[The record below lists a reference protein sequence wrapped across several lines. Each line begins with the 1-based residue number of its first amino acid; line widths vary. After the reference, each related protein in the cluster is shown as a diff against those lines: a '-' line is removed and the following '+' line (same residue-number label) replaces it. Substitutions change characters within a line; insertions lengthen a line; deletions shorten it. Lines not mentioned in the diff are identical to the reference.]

1 MDQSQNDKYGQG
13 ALPAI
18 LRVGLKELAQ
28 IVPAFP
34 DSVKPI
40 EEPGLP
46 GNLTPQEV
54 VQQKHGREREPE
66 LEM

>member
-1 MDQSQNDKYGQG
+1 MDQSQNEKIGQG
-13 ALPAI
+13 ALQA
-18 LRVGLKELAQ
+18 LGRVGLKELAQ
-28 IVPAFP
+28 ILPAFP

-46 GNLTPQEV
+46 LNLTPQEV
-54 VQQKHGREREPE
+54 VHQKHGRDREPE

>member
-1 MDQSQNDKYGQG
+1 MDQPQSEKIGQG
-13 ALPAI
+13 VLQAALRLGP
-18 LRVGLKELAQ
+18 KELAQ
-28 IVPAFP
+28 ILPAFP

-40 EEPGLP
+40 EEPGAL

-54 VQQKHGREREPE
+54 VHQKHGRDREPE

>member
-1 MDQSQNDKYGQG
+1 MDQSQNEKAGQG
-13 ALPAI
+13 VLQAALR
-18 LRVGLKELAQ
+18 LGTKELAQ
-28 IVPAFP
+28 ILPAFP

-40 EEPGLP
+40 EEPGAL

>member
-1 MDQSQNDKYGQG
+1 MDQPQNEKIGQG
-13 ALPAI
+13 ALQA
-18 LRVGLKELAQ
+18 LGRVGFKELAQ
-28 IVPAFP
+28 ILPAFP
-34 DSVKPI
+34 ESVKTV

-54 VQQKHGREREPE
+54 VHQKQGREREPE

>member
-1 MDQSQNDKYGQG
+1 MDQPQNDKYGQG
-13 ALPAI
+13 ALHAFV
-18 LRVGLKELAQ
+18 RVGLKELAQ
-28 IVPAFP
+28 IMPAFP

-54 VQQKHGREREPE
+54 VHQKHGRDREPE

>member
-1 MDQSQNDKYGQG
+1 MDQPQNEKVGQG
-13 ALPAI
+13 VLQAM
-18 LRVGLKELAQ
+18 LRLGSKELAQ
-28 IVPAFP
+28 ILPAFP

-40 EEPGLP
+40 EEPGAL

-54 VQQKHGREREPE
+54 VNQKHGRDREPE

>member
-1 MDQSQNDKYGQG
+1 MEVTEGKIGQG
-13 ALPAI
+13 AAQAM
-18 LRVGLKELAQ
+18 LRVGLKELGQ
-28 IVPAFP
+28 ILPAFP
-34 DSVKPI
+34 ESVRPV

-54 VQQKHGREREPE
+54 VHQKQGREREPE

>member
-1 MDQSQNDKYGQG
+1 MDQPQNEKFGQG
-13 ALPAI
+13 ALQAMIRLGP
-18 LRVGLKELAQ
+18 KELAQ
-28 IVPAFP
+28 ILPAFP
-34 DSVKPI
+34 DSVRPI

-54 VQQKHGREREPE
+54 VNQKHGRDREPE